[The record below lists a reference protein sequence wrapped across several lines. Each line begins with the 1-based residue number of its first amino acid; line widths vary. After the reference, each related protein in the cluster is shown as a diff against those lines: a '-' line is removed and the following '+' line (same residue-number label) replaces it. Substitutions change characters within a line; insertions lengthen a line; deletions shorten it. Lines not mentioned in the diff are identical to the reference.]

1 MSFTEKNGGRKSF
14 TTEEKVKMFERMGSV
29 GAVIALVLVVLI
41 ETGLAG
47 DYKELADAGVTAMI
61 VVLVVSLVGSTIF
74 KRKLK

>member
-1 MSFTEKNGGRKSF
+1 MPFTENNGGRKSF
-14 TTEEKVKMFERMGSV
+14 TTADKVKMFERMGSV
-29 GAVIALVLVVLI
+29 GAVIALVLVILI

-47 DYKELADAGVTAMI
+47 DYRELADTGITAMI